1 MRQLFLL
8 IAPLFMLV
16 VAGGSSFKA
25 KGFDSLTDNLG
36 VSGWMM
42 YAALL
47 MGMVVG
53 NNIAY
58 DGTAFTM
65 HVIIE

>member
-1 MRQLFLL
+1 MLL
-8 IAPLFMLV
+8 IA
-16 VAGGSSFKA
+16 GGNSFNA
-25 KGFDSLTDNLG
+25 KGFESLTDNLG
-36 VSGWMM
+36 ISGWMM
-42 YAALL
+42 YAAML

-65 HVIIE
+65 HAIIGVKGVHDRLANAI